1 MDLEY
6 ETGGLLLHYNLQ
18 FFADDDKTEEP
29 TDKKLSDARDEGQV
43 AKSKEL
49 ASAFELMTLFV
60 ALKLFVS
67 SIGTG
72 LLNLFD
78 GLYTQIPDFVENSAG
93 GFSQVSFVYLFRY
106 GTMRIMSLCTPVF
119 VLGCLISA
127 VISLVQVKW
136 HPTTKPMQPKLSKF
150 SPISGFKRIVSKDSI
165 FELLKSIA
173 KIIVIAVVSYF
184 YVRDEFDFIF
194 VLYDIPLLQAIG
206 LFGNLAINLGIRI
219 SVIFLVIGITDY
231 MYEKNK
237 FHKNMMM
244 TKQEVKDEYK
254 NAEGSP
260 EVKSAQR
267 RRMQEASRRRMMQ
280 EVPQADVIITNPTHL
295 AVALKYTP
303 GLQVAPVV
311 VAKGEDHLAERIKEV
326 ARENNVEI
334 IENKPLARTLYRDV
348 EIGDTIP
355 PELYQAVADVLAY
368 VYKVKN
374 NL

>member
-173 KIIVIAVVSYF
+173 KIIVIAVVSYLCCM
-184 YVRDEFDFIF
+184 IF
-194 VLYDIPLLQAIG
+194 RCCRP
-206 LFGNLAINLGIRI
+206 
-219 SVIFLVIGITDY
+219 S
-231 MYEKNK
+231 
-237 FHKNMMM
+237 
-244 TKQEVKDEYK
+244 
-254 NAEGSP
+254 GS
-260 EVKSAQR
+260 
-267 RRMQEASRRRMMQ
+267 
-280 EVPQADVIITNPTHL
+280 L
-295 AVALKYTP
+295 
-303 GLQVAPVV
+303 
-311 VAKGEDHLAERIKEV
+311 
-326 ARENNVEI
+326 EI
-334 IENKPLARTLYRDV
+334 
-348 EIGDTIP
+348 
-355 PELYQAVADVLAY
+355 
-368 VYKVKN
+368 
-374 NL
+374 